1 MKANAARPLVRV
13 LGGMVGL
20 VLGLGAGP
28 AARTAAAQT
37 IVVAQFPDKTGKA
50 RLGRSVFDLVV
61 GAAKERGATVIAW
74 DQYQRT
80 ARKNRI
86 APAKALLPPNIK
98 KLCAALKLDGV
109 ITGRV
114 QLQKKKYVIKL
125 ELVGAKGKVLAQKAY
140 SLATPEFPAET
151 AAEAVEALLK
161 PLEKAVVATPTPEAG
176 SDGSGGS
183 SGTATPTGGTD
194 RGTGGGDSGSGGG
207 NDAFLPP
214 WARGGSETGGTGA
227 AGGGATGAGGGGST
241 TTTTATTTTAD
252 SGGTSGEVRKS
263 APEPK
268 GKRSTGAVADVL
280 LDASFSL
287 NHRSGLSP
295 QHKAGVYPGIWVD
308 GRFFL
313 GSFLDV
319 PVVRDIGFGGAFNM
333 SLGLEYKQSGATE
346 AWSASQM
353 QWRGE
358 LLYRLAFNDVTL
370 GPAFLVRVGFG
381 STGTTIDAGTGT
393 EARSA
398 AYTYPYANL
407 DIHLMLW
414 KPFLRFHVTGGFLFT
429 VMTAKDVDGSGQ
441 GFNVGAGFDLV
452 LFDMLAV
459 GLGWE
464 MLEVSGFHMDGQTGD
479 TSDQYHNFLVKVGW
493 NWR

>member
-1 MKANAARPLVRV
+1 MA
-13 LGGMVGL
+13 
-20 VLGLGAGP
+20 LGLGAGP
-28 AARTAAAQT
+28 LALPARAQT

-50 RLGRSVFDLVV
+50 RLGKSVFDLVV

-80 ARKNRI
+80 AKKNRI

-125 ELVGAKGKVLAQKAY
+125 ELVGASGKALAQKAY
-140 SLATPEFPAET
+140 SLGKPVFPPET

-161 PLEKAVVATPTPEAG
+161 PLEKSVAAAPEDTGTLGGTSTAAAGTGTPGGTEG
-176 SDGSGGS
+176 GSGGAS
-183 SGTATPTGGTD
+183 STGT
-194 RGTGGGDSGSGGG
+194 S
-207 NDAFLPP
+207 DAFLPP
-214 WARGGSETGGTGA
+214 WARGGSETGGTSA
-227 AGGGATGAGGGGST
+227 AGGGAGAGGGSGGTSA
-241 TTTTATTTTAD
+241 TATSSAVLGAGD
-252 SGGTSGEVRKS
+252 SGGTSGEVKS
-263 APEPK
+263 AAPEPK
-268 GKRSTGAVADVL
+268 RKRSTGAVADAL
-280 LDASFSL
+280 LNAAFSL

-295 QHKAGVYPGIWVD
+295 QHKAGIYPGIWVD

-358 LLYRLAFNDVTL
+358 LLYRLAFNDVAL
-370 GPAFLVRVGFG
+370 GPAFLFRFGFG

-393 EARSA
+393 QARSA
-398 AYTYPYANL
+398 AYSYPYANL
-407 DIHLMLW
+407 DIRLVLW
-414 KPFLRFHVTGGFLFT
+414 KPYLRFFVTGGFLFT
-429 VMTAKDVDGSGQ
+429 VMTSKDVDGSGN
-441 GFNVGAGFDLV
+441 GFNVGAGLDLV

-464 MLEVSGFHMDGQTGD
+464 MIEVSGFHMDGQTAE

>member
-1 MKANAARPLVRV
+1 MKANLARPYWRV
-13 LGGMVGL
+13 LGGVVGL
-20 VLGLGAGP
+20 AIGLSAGP

-50 RLGRSVFDLVV
+50 KLGKSVFELVV

-80 ARKNRI
+80 AKKNRI

-125 ELVGAKGKVLAQKAY
+125 DLVGASGKVLAQKAY
-140 SLATPEFPAET
+140 SLGTAEFPPQT

-161 PLEKAVVATPTPEAG
+161 PLEKAVATAPDTG
-176 SDGSGGS
+176 STGS
-183 SGTATPTGGTD
+183 SGSTGTTGTTD
-194 RGTGGGDSGSGGG
+194 SGGGKDSGSGGS
-207 NDAFLPP
+207 DAFLPP
-214 WARGGSETGGTGA
+214 WARGGSETGGKDA
-227 AGGGATGAGGGGST
+227 SGGGTTSTGGGST
-241 TTTTATTTTAD
+241 TTTTTAATSGD
-252 SGGTSGEVRKS
+252 SGGTSSGGTSGDVRKT
-263 APEPK
+263 AEPK
-268 GKRSTGAVADVL
+268 SKRSTGAVADVL
-280 LDASFSL
+280 LDAAFSL

-358 LLYRLAFNDVTL
+358 LVYRLAFNDVTL
-370 GPAFLVRVGFG
+370 GPAFLIRVGFG
-381 STGTTIDAGTGT
+381 STSTTIDAGTGT
-393 EARSA
+393 QARSA

-407 DIHLMLW
+407 DIRLMLV
-414 KPFLRFHVTGGFLFT
+414 KPLLRFYFTGGFLFT
-429 VMTAKDVDGSGQ
+429 VMTSKDVDGSGQ
-441 GFNVGAGFDLV
+441 GFNVGAGLDLV

-464 MLEVSGFHMDGQTGD
+464 MLEVSGFHMDGQTGE